1 MMDRPKFRRK
11 HKSASGKIATDDAFA
26 PVPPLESRAERLARR
41 HAEEVEAD
49 ASAEDA
55 RREAEDEAMSRAEE
69 ARLKGEA
76 EKMARAEEAH
86 RQAEAVA
93 RAEAARGEAE
103 AEEARR
109 KAKAEEKACAEE
121 ARREAEAEEKAR
133 AEEVRREAEAQ
144 EKARLEETRRRADA
158 EQKARAEEARR
169 RAEAEEKARAVEA
182 RRRAEA
188 VEKARAEEARR
199 KAEAADKARAEEARQ
214 RAETE
219 AKARAEDPQN
229 QAEADKDPRGSK
241 ARDTADKDARG
252 DAPRDMADAEAQRRR
267 DLAARREQA
276 EARARK
282 ARADLDRLEAEARR
296 AAEEEAA
303 ALGQPRPQPKS
314 PPLTLNDPVR
324 PEPAVQPPA
333 DAPVSTARTPRTVQT
348 GPNRA
353 WAALGE
359 VTVDER
365 HLHRNRIITARRDDP
380 AHTAFDVLRTRL
392 LQALS
397 EHGWKRVAI
406 TSPGQG
412 CGKTFTAANLAI
424 SLSRQEN
431 CRTVLM
437 DCDLR
442 RPTLHQVMGID
453 RPGSVGDM
461 LRGRISPEEHLK
473 RMGPNPVQAGRNIAF
488 GFNDVVE
495 PYASELLQDPRTA
508 ETLNRIETDL
518 GADVMLFDLPPAL
531 FYDDVIAFR
540 PLFDGVLLV
549 VGGGLTTEKEI
560 KEVERRLGE
569 GTPLLGMV
577 LNKAEGTEMDRYTY

>member
-41 HAEEVEAD
+41 HAEEVETD

-55 RREAEDEAMSRAEE
+55 RREAEADAV
-69 ARLKGEA
+69 ARSEVARREA
-76 EKMARAEEAH
+76 EAKKMAR
-86 RQAEAVA
+86 
-93 RAEAARGEAE
+93 
-103 AEEARR
+103 
-109 KAKAEEKACAEE
+109 AEE

-133 AEEVRREAEAQ
+133 V
-144 EKARLEETRRRADA
+144 EETRRRAEA

-182 RRRAEA
+182 RRKAEA

-199 KAEAADKARAEEARQ
+199 KAEAAEKARAEEARQ

-229 QAEADKDPRGSK
+229 QAEADEDPRGSK
-241 ARDTADKDARG
+241 ARDTADEDTRGGEAHDTTDKDARG

-296 AAEEEAA
+296 AAEEEAE

-333 DAPVSTARTPRTVQT
+333 AAPVSTARTPRPVQT